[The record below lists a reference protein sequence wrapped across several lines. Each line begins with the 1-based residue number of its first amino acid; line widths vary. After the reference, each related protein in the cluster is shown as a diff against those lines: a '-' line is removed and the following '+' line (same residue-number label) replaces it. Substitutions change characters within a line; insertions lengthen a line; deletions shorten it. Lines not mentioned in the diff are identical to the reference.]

1 MPWTPTT
8 MNTMRDR
15 ILRATQRLLG
25 ESGLAGA
32 ALNHLIAASGAP
44 RGSLYH
50 YFPGGKAQWVGEAL
64 VAYGDYFAARAGSF
78 LQRPGTAAEN
88 IEALFADFA
97 ARMAK
102 ADYKAGCPVGAVILD
117 LTSEADSLRPI
128 CQSILEAWQAQL
140 VARLDVIPEPR
151 RAPLARF
158 VLTSFEGASMMARVE
173 RNNAPFL
180 EAGAL
185 IRRLIEA
192 EMKSPPANT

>member
-1 MPWTPTT
+1 MAAP
-8 MNTMRDR
+8 RDR
-15 ILRATQRLLG
+15 ILRATQKLLG

-32 ALNHLIAASGAP
+32 ALNHVIAASGAP

-50 YFPGGKAQWVGEAL
+50 YFPDGKAQWVGEAL
-64 VAYGDYFAARAGSF
+64 QAYGDFFSGRAAVF
-78 LQRPGTAAEN
+78 LARPGPLAES

-102 ADYKAGCPVGAVILD
+102 TDYQAGCPVGAVILD
-117 LTSEADSLRPI
+117 LTPEAASLRPI
-128 CQSILEAWQAQL
+128 CQRILDAWQTQLAGQL
-140 VARLDVIPEPR
+140 VDVPAPR

-173 RNNAPFL
+173 RSPAPFL

-185 IRRLIEA
+185 VRRLIEA
-192 EMKSPPANT
+192 ESNPRPSETR